1 MIGFDDVS
9 RRDIKEHKSHLLSPS
24 IILIFGGSRWRKANA
39 LLNPINHQ
47 PDTSETFILRIYI
60 IRIHLI
66 QNISFQLAKPKV

>member
-9 RRDIKEHKSHLLSPS
+9 RRDIKEHLLSPS

-66 QNISFQLAKPKV
+66 QNISFQLTKPKV